1 MKTNDIKLKLVA
13 LNDFYIFRNVIL
25 ITFYLR
31 SLLTDFVDYVLKT

>member
-13 LNDFYIFRNVIL
+13 LNDFHIFRNVIL